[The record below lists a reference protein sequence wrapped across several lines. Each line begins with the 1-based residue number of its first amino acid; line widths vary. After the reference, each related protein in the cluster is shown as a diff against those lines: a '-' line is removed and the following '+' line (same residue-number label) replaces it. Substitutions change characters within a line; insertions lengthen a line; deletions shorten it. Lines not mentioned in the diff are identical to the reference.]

1 NEDMEN
7 ETLQRRSTATIQNM
21 GINSYSTFDDQSDLT
36 NDKLPV
42 LQQNTHCIT
51 QEQRI
56 SDLKHTFYNEQL
68 SSSNTTMNWDMESNY
83 ICPSVVHHS
92 SNNNY
97 IHLSECILQT
107 NPSTTIIQNPQTIKL
122 NNDDEIQQDN
132 INNTTQQSSL
142 ITKQNFTNFTNT
154 DLNGSK
160 VIRLVRA
167 KQATKRKSSLDTLIE
182 VVQKE
187 LLRVNGQTNSTSPP
201 SSPPPST
208 SHYSQ
213 TRSSTSSKQS
223 QQQHRTIIS
232 SVLPS
237 SHPSSL
243 TSQSN
248 HSFKIA
254 RKRTNHHL
262 NNNNNTK
269 RIPLNRHRNKSF
281 NNNNDNFTD
290 DMDFM
295 DNNEQQQQLNE
306 SIEDDN
312 NNQQSSSSEN
322 VEEIVRDTVDK
333 LVAITLLNN
342 APFIVNMI
350 TGTSGNNTT
359 NINNESKPLTNIVN
373 TNTTS
378 TIKPITTSSDY
389 YRNDLA
395 LLSTTAS
402 ELRNSMQQISPIK
415 QPTTT
420 ISTEQIKP
428 STSTLFVTPS
438 RILNL
443 QTVIPKPT
451 TNIQIGNTKI
461 ILVSSSTNLPSP
473 SSQQQQQTLVN
484 NSPVKLVKLTSTLPK
499 NVQIVIPSRTTNESL
514 STTIHPLTTCS
525 IDQIPQA
532 AQEVTITTSSS
543 SNINK
548 LRRRSSSTTPTDKP
562 VGKILRPIAKVL
574 PVYSSNNSNHVTSPS
589 STLITNSKHDEITKP
604 MAINFQQRSTSTH
617 GPMIYRMTS
626 VNSNVPVFRVHA
638 TTTTPTTSTINT
650 DSKPISVATTT
661 NMCYESKQTHNTTTT
676 TGGSVSV
683 LACFK
688 TTKKRNKVCQCIAD
702 EEQLLSIFV
711 KKLFTNL
718 QYSIITDKLIERTV
732 GCFSD
737 LTHGYQSVR
746 KLVKL
751 DPIQYFI
758 NNHTQDLFPFLHPTS
773 TMNHSHNSNLSLSSW
788 SRLRTTF
795 YSSVGRMLMYEFHYD
810 DDDDER
816 IEAFMTPF
824 TNHCTRLVQI
834 FKEFPDF
841 SLLNPGQFSAMT
853 QFNPKL
859 ASLDEIQ
866 SLIIGISRDLRGL
879 CSSLVSKQAYTSF
892 FDWLY
897 PSYLPLFLKA
907 LYVFYDRKDVYNPLL
922 KFFYELTSNRQERL
936 IFDSTKPSAYLLFRE
951 TSNLLYIFQT
961 KTLLHVNTTIPESDG
976 DLFYKSKLKPI
987 ITSLKI
993 LQTCLMGNYVNF
1005 GVFQLYSDPCFDNFL
1020 QVFISI
1026 LTTIKISHLFSYPKL
1041 TLAFFSLIET
1051 FSTVKIDYLAN
1062 LSRPLFGYIL
1072 ETINEGLLS
1081 SEQIVQNACCVYL
1094 DTLLSHVFR
1103 SVKKHIA
1110 SANLMTNIQEY
1121 ESLFRQILVNLLNSI
1136 IYSECKNIYT
1146 VSKPL
1151 LGLILLNENKFFTE
1165 IKQQLLY
1172 GHTQAKQAILSTAL
1186 DNLMT
1191 GIDRTLKESNKENF
1205 TQNIT
1210 QFRSNVQDALNVNT
1224 IILSSIPVS
1233 SSSSSSSNVS
1243 TNVPV
1248 TIAISN
1254 SIPSSS
1260 MTAPVEELMT
1270 L

>member
-1 NEDMEN
+1 
-7 ETLQRRSTATIQNM
+7 M

-295 DNNEQQQQLNE
+295 DNNEQQLNE

-312 NNQQSSSSEN
+312 NNNQQSSSSSLEN

-420 ISTEQIKP
+420 TISTEQIKP

-499 NVQIVIPSRTTNESL
+499 NVQIVIPSRTSNESL

-532 AQEVTITTSSS
+532 AQEVTITTSSSSS

-661 NMCYESKQTHNTTTT
+661 NMCYESKQTHNNTTT

-688 TTKKRNKVCQCIAD
+688 TTKKRNKERAIMPRPSTIDSVD
-702 EEQLLSIFV
+702 TSHD
-711 KKLFTNL
+711 L
-718 QYSIITDKLIERTV
+718 QQRLNTTTTSNV
-732 GCFSD
+732 P
-737 LTHGYQSVR
+737 LT
-746 KLVKL
+746 
-751 DPIQYFI
+751 I
-758 NNHTQDLFPFLHPTS
+758 NNHSTTVDLTNGNSTIFSSSDYRQQSTS
-773 TMNHSHNSNLSLSSW
+773 THLIQQYNLSTLKQQHNDSTISSYDLNI
-788 SRLRTTF
+788 SSSNSIPIKHCNLNTIKTITTPLI
-795 YSSVGRMLMYEFHYD
+795 SPICSTTNIRPIMEDKCIQCIDDNENSTEHNEQLIKKRNGQSHD
-810 DDDDER
+810 DDDDDNNLSNDESWTV
-816 IEAFMTPF
+816 AADT
-824 TNHCTRLVQI
+824 
-834 FKEFPDF
+834 
-841 SLLNPGQFSAMT
+841 LLRNVLSQYGFRFLDVNCQ
-853 QFNPKL
+853 QNLL
-859 ASLDEIQ
+859 AKFDIIQ
-866 SLIIGISRDLRGL
+866 AN
-879 CSSLVSKQAYTSF
+879 LVSGMIS
-892 FDWLY
+892 
-897 PSYLPLFLKA
+897 S
-907 LYVFYDRKDVYNPLL
+907 KD
-922 KFFYELTSNRQERL
+922 E
-936 IFDSTKPSAYLLFRE
+936 
-951 TSNLLYIFQT
+951 
-961 KTLLHVNTTIPESDG
+961 
-976 DLFYKSKLKPI
+976 FYKSVYDIKESLLKNGL
-987 ITSLKI
+987 S
-993 LQTCLMGNYVNF
+993 
-1005 GVFQLYSDPCFDNFL
+1005 
-1020 QVFISI
+1020 
-1026 LTTIKISHLFSYPKL
+1026 KISADNLEKLFNYFEVEYPK
-1041 TLAFFSLIET
+1041 IR
-1051 FSTVKIDYLAN
+1051 D
-1062 LSRPLFGYIL
+1062 G
-1072 ETINEGLLS
+1072 
-1081 SEQIVQNACCVYL
+1081 
-1094 DTLLSHVFR
+1094 D
-1103 SVKKHIA
+1103 
-1110 SANLMTNIQEY
+1110 
-1121 ESLFRQILVNLLNSI
+1121 
-1136 IYSECKNIYT
+1136 
-1146 VSKPL
+1146 
-1151 LGLILLNENKFFTE
+1151 
-1165 IKQQLLY
+1165 
-1172 GHTQAKQAILSTAL
+1172 
-1186 DNLMT
+1186 
-1191 GIDRTLKESNKENF
+1191 
-1205 TQNIT
+1205 
-1210 QFRSNVQDALNVNT
+1210 T
-1224 IILSSIPVS
+1224 IIR
-1233 SSSSSSSNVS
+1233 
-1243 TNVPV
+1243 TNDRKR
-1248 TIAISN
+1248 TRRQ
-1254 SIPSSS
+1254 
-1260 MTAPVEELMT
+1260 
-1270 L
+1270 